1 MDKREEKKKKI
12 TSGIIRWWRF
22 IIALV
27 ILIVTLGMIQEG
39 TYSSLKTLILLILTG
54 IIYLL
59 WKHRRLKYDS
69 KNLYI
74 QRGKEETNFPLS
86 NILSIKKSKTKI
98 NGQRFWILIYLDKQK
113 MEKKLRFKSNF
124 NKEFH
129 NTVRQNNPNV
139 VILTHPFFNN

>member
-1 MDKREEKKKKI
+1 MAKSKKNKKKI
-12 TSGIIRWWRF
+12 TSNSMRWWRF

-27 ILIVTLGMIQEG
+27 ILIVTWDMLQEG
-39 TYSSLKTLILLILTG
+39 TYSSLKIIILLILSG

-59 WKHRRLKYDS
+59 WKDRRLKYDR

-74 QRGKEETNFPLS
+74 QRGKEETNFPLT
-86 NILSIKKSKTKI
+86 NIVSIKKSKTKI
-98 NGQRFWILIYLDKQK
+98 NGQRFWVLTYVDKQNI
-113 MEKKLRFKSNF
+113 EKKLRFKSNF

-139 VILTHPFFNN
+139 IISTHPFF

>member
-1 MDKREEKKKKI
+1 MDKSEKKKKKI
-12 TSGIIRWWRF
+12 TSNSMRWWRF

-27 ILIVTLGMIQEG
+27 ILIVTWDMLQEG
-39 TYSSLKTLILLILTG
+39 TYSSLKIIILLILSG

-59 WKHRRLKYDS
+59 WKDRRLKYDR

-74 QRGKEETNFPLS
+74 QRGKEETNFPLT
-86 NILSIKKSKTKI
+86 NIVSIKKSKTKI
-98 NGQRFWILIYLDKQK
+98 NGQRFWVLTYVDKQNI
-113 MEKKLRFKSNF
+113 EKKLRFKSNF

-139 VILTHPFFNN
+139 IISTHPFF

>member
-1 MDKREEKKKKI
+1 MDKSEKKKKKI
-12 TSGIIRWWRF
+12 TSNSMRWWRF

-27 ILIVTLGMIQEG
+27 ILIVTWDMLQER
-39 TYSSLKTLILLILTG
+39 TYSSLKIIILLILSG

-59 WKHRRLKYDS
+59 WKDRRLKYDR

-74 QRGKEETNFPLS
+74 QRGKEETNFPLT
-86 NILSIKKSKTKI
+86 NIVSIKKSKTKI
-98 NGQRFWILIYLDKQK
+98 NGQRFWVLTYVDKQNI
-113 MEKKLRFKSNF
+113 EKKLRFKSNF

-139 VILTHPFFNN
+139 IISTHPFF

>member
-1 MDKREEKKKKI
+1 
-12 TSGIIRWWRF
+12 
-22 IIALV
+22 
-27 ILIVTLGMIQEG
+27 MIQEG

>member
-1 MDKREEKKKKI
+1 MDKSEKKKKKI
-12 TSGIIRWWRF
+12 TSNSIRWWRF

-27 ILIVTLGMIQEG
+27 ILIVTWDMLQEG
-39 TYSSLKTLILLILTG
+39 TYSSLKIIILLILSG

-59 WKHRRLKYDS
+59 WKDRRLKYDR

-74 QRGKEETNFPLS
+74 QRGKEETNFPLT
-86 NILSIKKSKTKI
+86 NIVSIKKSKTKI
-98 NGQRFWILIYLDKQK
+98 NGQRFWVLTYVDKQNI
-113 MEKKLRFKSNF
+113 EKKLRFKSNF

-139 VILTHPFFNN
+139 IISTHPFF

>member
-1 MDKREEKKKKI
+1 MAKSKKNKKKI
-12 TSGIIRWWRF
+12 TSNSIRWWRF

-27 ILIVTLGMIQEG
+27 ILIVTWDMLQEG
-39 TYSSLKTLILLILTG
+39 TYSSLKIIILLILSG

-59 WKHRRLKYDS
+59 WKDRRLKYDR

-74 QRGKEETNFPLS
+74 QRGKEETNFPLT
-86 NILSIKKSKTKI
+86 NIVSIKKSKTKI
-98 NGQRFWILIYLDKQK
+98 NGQRFWVLTYVDKQNI
-113 MEKKLRFKSNF
+113 EKKLRFKSNF

-139 VILTHPFFNN
+139 IISTHPFF

>member
-1 MDKREEKKKKI
+1 MDKSEKKKKKI
-12 TSGIIRWWRF
+12 TSNSIRWWRF

-27 ILIVTLGMIQEG
+27 ILIVTWDMLQER
-39 TYSSLKTLILLILTG
+39 TYSSLKIIILLILSG

-59 WKHRRLKYDS
+59 WKDRRLKYDR

-74 QRGKEETNFPLS
+74 QRGKEETNFPLT
-86 NILSIKKSKTKI
+86 NIVSIKKSKTKI
-98 NGQRFWILIYLDKQK
+98 NGQRFWVLTYVDKQNI
-113 MEKKLRFKSNF
+113 EKKLRFKSNF

-139 VILTHPFFNN
+139 IISTHPFF

>member
-1 MDKREEKKKKI
+1 MDKSEKKKKKI
-12 TSGIIRWWRF
+12 TSNSIRWWRF

-27 ILIVTLGMIQEG
+27 ILIVTWDMLQEG
-39 TYSSLKTLILLILTG
+39 TYSSLKILILLILSG

-59 WKHRRLKYDS
+59 WKDRRLKYDR

-74 QRGKEETNFPLS
+74 QRGKEETNFPLT
-86 NILSIKKSKTKI
+86 NIVSIKKSKTKI
-98 NGQRFWILIYLDKQK
+98 NGQRFWVLTYVDKQNI
-113 MEKKLRFKSNF
+113 EKKLRFKSNF

-139 VILTHPFFNN
+139 IISTHPFF

>member
-1 MDKREEKKKKI
+1 MKKRKKKI
-12 TSGIIRWWRF
+12 TSNIICWWNF

-27 ILIVTLGMIQEG
+27 ILIVTSGIIQEG
-39 TYSSLKTLILLILTG
+39 TYSSLKTLILLILNG
-54 IIYLL
+54 IIYLI

-74 QRGKEETNFPLS
+74 QRGKEETNFSWS
-86 NILSIKKSKTKI
+86 NIVSIKKSKTKI
-98 NGQRFWILIYLDKQK
+98 NGQRFWILIYLDEQK

-129 NTVRQNNPNV
+129 NTVRQNNPNEI
-139 VILTHPFFNN
+139 ILTHPFFNN

>member
-1 MDKREEKKKKI
+1 MAKSKKNKKKI
-12 TSGIIRWWRF
+12 TSNSMRWWRF

-27 ILIVTLGMIQEG
+27 ILIVTWDMLQER
-39 TYSSLKTLILLILTG
+39 TYSSLKIIILLILSG

-59 WKHRRLKYDS
+59 WKDRRLKYDR

-74 QRGKEETNFPLS
+74 QRGKEETNFPLT
-86 NILSIKKSKTKI
+86 NIVSIKKSKTKI
-98 NGQRFWILIYLDKQK
+98 NGQRFWVLTYVDKQNI
-113 MEKKLRFKSNF
+113 EKKLRFKSNF

-139 VILTHPFFNN
+139 IISTHPFF

>member
-1 MDKREEKKKKI
+1 MAKSKKNKKKI
-12 TSGIIRWWRF
+12 TSNSIRWWRF

-27 ILIVTLGMIQEG
+27 ILIVTWDMLQER
-39 TYSSLKTLILLILTG
+39 TYSSLKIIILLILSG

-59 WKHRRLKYDS
+59 WKDRRLKYDR

-74 QRGKEETNFPLS
+74 QRGKEETNFPLT
-86 NILSIKKSKTKI
+86 NIVSIKKSKTKI
-98 NGQRFWILIYLDKQK
+98 NGQRFWVLTYVDKQNI
-113 MEKKLRFKSNF
+113 EKKLRFKSNF

-139 VILTHPFFNN
+139 IISTHPFF